1 MDIINE
7 VPLTHEQAALI
18 ARALYSL
25 SRVDG
30 HEEREGMLI
39 KSFWMDVVGEGSI
52 LDLRAFESMPD
63 ITGADIARGLPKPE
77 QRQMFMKTAIML
89 TYADGNVSDKEKQ
102 WISEVGKTLGMTDAE
117 IKRADELV
125 RTYLLSQLSHI
136 QNVDA
141 LKTVAKDLGLD

>member
-1 MDIINE
+1 MDIIKE
-7 VPLTHEQAALI
+7 VPLSHEQAALI
-18 ARALYSL
+18 ARALYTL

-39 KSFWMDVVGEGSI
+39 KSFWMEVVGNGSM
-52 LDLRAFESMPD
+52 LDLKAFEQMPD
-63 ITGADIARGLPKPE
+63 VTGQDLARGLPTAE
-77 QRQMFMKTAIML
+77 QRNMFMKTAIML
-89 TYADGNVSDKEKQ
+89 TYADGNVSDKEKH
-102 WISEVGKTLGMTDAE
+102 WIAETGKTLGLEEKD
-117 IKRADELV
+117 IKRIDELV